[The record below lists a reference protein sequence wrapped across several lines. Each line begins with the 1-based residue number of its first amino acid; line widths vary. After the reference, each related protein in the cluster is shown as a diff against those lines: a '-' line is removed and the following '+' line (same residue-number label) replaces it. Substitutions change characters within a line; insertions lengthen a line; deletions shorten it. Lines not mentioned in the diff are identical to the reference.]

1 LKILCA
7 FGRYN
12 YGEPGRGEGYEYSN
26 FIPALSRLG
35 HEVVHF
41 ETWNRARYSNFA
53 ELNLDFLKTV
63 EHENPDLIFCV
74 LMHYELWLETLEL
87 VRRRCHAVMVNWS
100 TDDSWKY
107 PQFSRFVA
115 PAFHVYATTYPEAL
129 QKSMDDGLSNF
140 LLTQWAANAEKL
152 QEPLPA
158 DRCRYPV
165 SFVGSAYG
173 NRPRWIAQLGKRGIE
188 VACFGHGWP
197 NGPVSAEDVPR
208 IIRESVISLNFGDS
222 GIVMDGLIP
231 RRSRQIKARIFE
243 VPGAGGFLVTENA
256 DNLGDF
262 YIPGKE
268 IGVFDGIDDLA
279 ARIRHFLAHPEERDR
294 IARAG
299 HVRTRAE
306 HTYDLRF
313 RNLLETAMRPG
324 HVEAASRE
332 QCRIDFS
339 EFSALAKIHETGWLM
354 RAFRSCLLVPCM
366 ILFGRQRGP
375 RAARRLLFEI
385 SWRLGGRRTYSA
397 AGLPGRLFYRES

>member
-1 LKILCA
+1 M
-7 FGRYN
+7 
-12 YGEPGRGEGYEYSN
+12 
-26 FIPALSRLG
+26 G
-35 HEVVHF
+35 HAVSHF
-41 ETWNRARYSNFA
+41 ETWDRGKYSSFA
-53 ELNLDFLKTV
+53 ELNLDFLETV
-63 EHENPDLIFCV
+63 ERQNPDLIFCV
-74 LMHYELWLETLEL
+74 LMHYELWLETLEI
-87 VRRRCHAVMVNWS
+87 VRHGCRAVLINWS

-115 PAFHVYATTYPEAL
+115 PAFHAYATTYPEAL
-129 QKSMDDGLSNF
+129 QKSMSDGLPNF

-152 QEPLPA
+152 QKPLPS
-158 DRCRYPV
+158 DQCRYPV

-173 NRPRWIAQLGKRGIE
+173 NRPRWIAELRERGIE

-197 NGPVSAEDVPR
+197 NGPVSTVDVPR

-222 GIVMDGLIP
+222 GIIMDGLIP

-243 VPGAGGFLVTENA
+243 VPGTGGLLLTENA
-256 DNLGDF
+256 DHLSSF

-268 IGVFDGIDDLA
+268 IVVFDAIDDLIA
-279 ARIRHFLAHPEERDR
+279 KIQHFLAHPAERDR

-299 HVRTRAE
+299 YARTRAE
-306 HTYDLRF
+306 HTYELRF
-313 RNLLETAMRPG
+313 KNLLETAMRLG
-324 HVEAASRE
+324 HVGGASQAASKE
-332 QCRIDFS
+332 KNRIYFS
-339 EFSALAKIHETGWLM
+339 EFSAAAKIHETGWLM
-354 RAFRSCLLVPCM
+354 QAFRSCLLVPCV

>member
-1 LKILCA
+1 
-7 FGRYN
+7 
-12 YGEPGRGEGYEYSN
+12 
-26 FIPALSRLG
+26 
-35 HEVVHF
+35 
-41 ETWNRARYSNFA
+41 
-53 ELNLDFLKTV
+53 
-63 EHENPDLIFCV
+63 
-74 LMHYELWLETLEL
+74 
-87 VRRRCHAVMVNWS
+87 
-100 TDDSWKY
+100 
-107 PQFSRFVA
+107 VA

-158 DRCRYPV
+158 DQCRYPV

-173 NRPRWIAQLGKRGIE
+173 NRPRWVAQLRKRGIE

-197 NGPVSAEDVPR
+197 NGPVSAVDVPR

-243 VPGAGGFLVTENA
+243 VPGAGGFLLTENA
-256 DNLGDF
+256 DNLGNF
-262 YIPGKE
+262 YVPGKE
-268 IGVFDGIDDLA
+268 IAVFDGIDDLTA
-279 ARIRHFLAHPEERDR
+279 TIQYFLAHPEERDR
-294 IARAG
+294 VARAG
-299 HVRTRAE
+299 YARTRVE
-306 HTYDLRF
+306 HTYEPRF
-313 RNLLETAMRPG
+313 KNLLETAMRSSHAG
-324 HVEAASRE
+324 NASQAAFRE
-332 QCRIDFS
+332 RCQIDFA
-339 EFSALAKIHETGWLM
+339 EFSAAAKIHEAGWLM
-354 RAFRSCLLVPCM
+354 QAFRSCLLAPCV